1 LRVAVYLEQAYR
13 SDGDAVYSDRSFS
26 VFLDRL
32 AEEVDELVLLG
43 RLDPKNGRGNYRLS
57 DRIHFVALP
66 YYPSAANAGPVARAA
81 GQSLRRFWH
90 TLDRVDVVWLLG
102 PHGLCLPFAALAA
115 ARRKRVVLGVRQE
128 LRSYIRGRR
137 PRGRF
142 VQALAS
148 AMEGLF
154 RLAARRRAVVAVGP
168 ALARAYGRTPAL
180 LEISVSLVRE
190 ADIVDP
196 SAALARSYDGELRI
210 LSVGRLDTE
219 KNPLLLA
226 EVLAL
231 LRAHDERWRLIV
243 CGDGPLRGD
252 LARRLGEL
260 DVDGASELR
269 GHVPINAGLIDLYR
283 RCHFLLHVSLTEGV
297 PQVLVEA
304 FASGTPVVATDVGGV
319 RESVGDAA
327 VLVRPSDAQG
337 AAAALLRIAAEPGA
351 REELVRAGHRRVRG
365 RTIDA
370 EARRVA
376 RFLSEALPH

>member
-1 LRVAVYLEQAYR
+1 
-13 SDGDAVYSDRSFS
+13 VYSDRSFS
-26 VFLDRL
+26 LFLDRL

-43 RLDPKNGRGNYRLS
+43 RLDPNNGRGNYRLS
-57 DRIHFVALP
+57 DRIRFVALP
-66 YYPSAANAGPVARAA
+66 YYRSAADAGPVARAA

-102 PHGLCLPFAALAA
+102 PHGLCLPFATLAA

-142 VQALAS
+142 AQALAS
-148 AMEGLF
+148 VMEGLF

-168 ALARAYGRTPAL
+168 ALARAYGHTPAL

-226 EVLAL
+226 DVLAL
-231 LRAHDERWRLIV
+231 LRAQDDRWRLIV
-243 CGDGPLRGD
+243 CGDGPLSGD
-252 LARRLGEL
+252 LARRLAEL
-260 DVDGASELR
+260 HVDGACELR

-283 RCHFLLHVSLTEGV
+283 RCHFLLHASLTEGV

-327 VLVRPSDAQG
+327 VLVRPSDPQG
-337 AAAALLRIAAEPGA
+337 AAAALLRLAAEPRA
-351 REELVRAGHRRVRG
+351 REELVKAGHRRVRG

-376 RFLSEALPH
+376 RFLSNHARPLAPPPTHPHPRDR